1 MSESNWGLMGPE
13 YLTDLRRTRTLNLA
27 SVVRQYNDLAVPGI
41 GGLWY
46 GKQLL
51 IPTLGV
57 AVAQEVRSRGMDVT
71 NIKVANVLE
80 ALACTL
86 AFLTN
91 EWTSDERLRGVTKIQ
106 SSLKLT
112 NPKLTNPKLT
122 FKEVS
127 QSRYYVSTPMRQ
139 SIVQALPSLG
149 LVESDSVRFNTF
161 QCTEIGLD
169 LIEQAVGA
177 YRPYN
182 TRVLEYL
189 TQWVM
194 GQRIIENSNML
205 TQALSPL
212 VPWDENTNKFLKNLI
227 VNGGQEEQ
235 RLKNRRKNALSWID
249 SICIS
254 KKDLFS
260 WTNKPDQID
269 PEHWHDLHA
278 GALFFIM
285 RDAALATLDSV
296 EAHLRQA
303 SVKKLSL
310 KDNIPEDSEIDKAI
324 KVLRSKAEEFLNFSK
339 NFGASIQEA
348 ISFGEQCCQAN
359 STDVLRSLVERDGL
373 VLRLDGEVICPGGSF
388 KSKADARDDTQ
399 SDQFGNARLGRNKN
413 IPLPPGI
420 SYRMRNLYLLN
431 LDMKNKLSDWL
442 KNNNQ
447 TEGAYRES

>member
-1 MSESNWGLMGPE
+1 MSESNWGLMGPD

-86 AFLTN
+86 SFQIN
-91 EWTSDERLRGVTKIQ
+91 CWTSDERLRGFTKIPRDAEI
-106 SSLKLT
+106 T
-112 NPKLTNPKLT
+112 Y
-122 FKEVS
+122 KEVS
-127 QSRYYVSTPMRQ
+127 QPRYYVSTPMRQ

-169 LIEQAVGA
+169 FIDQAVGP
-177 YRPYN
+177 YRPYKN
-182 TRVLEYL
+182 KVLEYL

-194 GQRIIENSNML
+194 GLQIIEETNLLMKR
-205 TQALSPL
+205 ALSLLHPSN
-212 VPWDENTNKFLKNLI
+212 ENTNKFLKNLI

-310 KDNIPEDSEIDKAI
+310 KDNLPEDSEIDKAI
-324 KVLRSKAEEFLNFSK
+324 KVLRSKAEEFLNLSK

-348 ISFGEQCCQAN
+348 ISFGEQCCQSN

-373 VLRLDGEVICPGGSF
+373 VLRLEGEFICPGGSF